1 MDKHRTVVTNNATPP
16 TLLLLLLIVVR
27 RTNLNFHMKRQSNLQ
42 SKSRQR
48 CVGKDMPTDDA
59 T

>member
-1 MDKHRTVVTNNATPP
+1 MDDKHRTVVTNNATPL
-16 TLLLLLLIVVR
+16 LLLLLLIVVR